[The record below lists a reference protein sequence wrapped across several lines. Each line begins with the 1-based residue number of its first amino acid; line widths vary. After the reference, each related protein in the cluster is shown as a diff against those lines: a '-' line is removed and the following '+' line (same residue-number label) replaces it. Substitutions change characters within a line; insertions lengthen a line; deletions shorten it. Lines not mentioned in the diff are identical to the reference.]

1 MITQNIQIMNLS
13 CRGCANTIT
22 RNLKSLDGVNSAHVD
37 LDTNVVT
44 VNHEDS
50 VSRAELVQ
58 VLLSLGYPEEN
69 MSNTLIT
76 KLKSRK
82 SCIIG
87 RLS

>member
-1 MITQNIQIMNLS
+1 MITQHIQIMNLS
-13 CRGCANTIT
+13 CSGCVNTIT
-22 RNLKSLDGVNSAHVD
+22 RNLKAIEGVNSVNVA
-37 LDTNVVT
+37 LDTDVVT
-44 VNHEDS
+44 VNHENS

-69 MSNTLIT
+69 TSNSLIT
-76 KLKSRK
+76 KLKSKK